1 MTDSNIEKTLING
14 EIEHPKQIGKKN
26 FTTKRPKIYGKSKD
40 GTVVEYADIKKS
52 GKCFNGYNPL
62 YMILADI
69 NREEGRIYTDKS

>member
-14 EIEHPKQIGKKN
+14 EIEHPKQIGKRN
-26 FTTKRPKIYGKSKD
+26 HHDGIYGKWKD

-52 GKCFNGYNPL
+52 GKGFNGYNTL

>member
-1 MTDSNIEKTLING
+1 MEKLSILSKS
-14 EIEHPKQIGKKN
+14 EKKFYN
-26 FTTKRPKIYGKSKD
+26 KRPKIYGKWKD

-52 GKCFNGYNPL
+52 GKGFNGYNTL

>member
-1 MTDSNIEKTLING
+1 M
-14 EIEHPKQIGKKN
+14 
-26 FTTKRPKIYGKSKD
+26 TKRPKIYGKWKD

-69 NREEGRIYTDKS
+69 NREEGRT